1 MSKGQPPERMRV
13 DREAVHLTLFVAEP
27 HVGDRRSKV
36 DQLMREAATS
46 GASGGTVLA
55 AYEGFGR
62 RHSHERTIWH
72 AADKTPL
79 RVIFVD
85 TAERIAVLMGL
96 VERILPDSVMVTKNV
111 RAIQY
116 VRPHTHQPTGPL
128 STEG

>member
-1 MSKGQPPERMRV
+1 MRKGQPPEHTRV
-13 DREAVHLTLFVAEP
+13 EREAIHLTLFVAEP

-36 DQLMREAATS
+36 DQLLREALKA
-46 GASGGTVLA
+46 GAAGGTVLA

-72 AADKTPL
+72 AADMTPL

-85 TAERIAVLMGL
+85 TAERIELIMTL
-96 VERILPDSVMVTKNV
+96 IERLLPDSVMVTKKV

-116 VRPHTHQPTGPL
+116 ARSRPDP
-128 STEG
+128 S